1 MIVKKVALFCIA
13 AALGALSATAQAAET
28 YKFNLHNKSTDSVI
42 NGFRTYENGAWSK
55 NWINFTLKPGEAA
68 EMDWGSNDGN
78 CVVPFKVSWIGYD
91 AEQFKVDW
99 CKVKNIYML
108 DKGFSF
114 D

>member
-1 MIVKKVALFCIA
+1 MVKKVALFCIA